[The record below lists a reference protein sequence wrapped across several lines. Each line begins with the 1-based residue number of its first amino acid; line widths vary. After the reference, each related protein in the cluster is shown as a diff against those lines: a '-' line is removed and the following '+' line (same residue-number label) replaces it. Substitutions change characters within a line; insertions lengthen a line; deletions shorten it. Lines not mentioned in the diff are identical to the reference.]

1 MTGPDSALTIVQ
13 RVFARELN
21 LPADSPLLDPGEP
34 LASDRLGFSSFSFVR
49 AVIAVEDEVEVELAD
64 DVFNAVHRNGTIA
77 DVARVVG
84 AALGRME
91 EVQ

>member
-1 MTGPDSALTIVQ
+1 MTEPALAIVQ
-13 RVFARELN
+13 RVFGRELN
-21 LPADSPLLDPGEP
+21 LPADSPVLDPSEP

-64 DVFNAVHRNGTIA
+64 DVFNAVHRSGTIA

-84 AALGRME
+84 AALGQLE